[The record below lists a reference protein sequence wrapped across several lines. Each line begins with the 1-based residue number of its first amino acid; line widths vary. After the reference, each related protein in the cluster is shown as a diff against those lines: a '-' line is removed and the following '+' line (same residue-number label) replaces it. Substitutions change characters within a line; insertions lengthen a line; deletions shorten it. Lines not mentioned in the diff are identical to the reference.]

1 MTTPTKPITIKDP
14 GAPATEAQVKYLTFL
29 ADTRPAEAEAVQRAR
44 FAMKHNMLTKGIAS
58 NLIDVLKK
66 MPKAKPVYL
75 TVPTGW
81 DAPIAPAPA
90 PAPIPEPEPI
100 PVDVTPDYGYYTVV
114 SKDTGKEFLY
124 YWDKAKKNGYM
135 IPKLRRLVLKKT
147 WDGKTIGRW
156 LYVGGTYAA
165 KKVLAGLNPMTAA
178 QAGALGKQ
186 YGCCVR
192 CGKTLTDPVS
202 VAQGIGPVCI
212 TYGGWA

>member
-1 MTTPTKPITIKDP
+1 MTTPKIITIKEP
-14 GAPATEAQVKYLTFL
+14 NAPASEAQVKYLTFL
-29 ADTRPAEAEAVQRAR
+29 ADTRPPDAEYVLRAR
-44 FAMKHNMLTKGIAS
+44 FAMKQNLLTKGMAS
-58 NLIDVLKK
+58 NLIDALKQL
-66 MPKAKPVYL
+66 PKAKKQYV
-75 TVPTGW
+75 
-81 DAPIAPAPA
+81 APAPVPAVPVVPVAA
-90 PAPIPEPEPI
+90 PVLPEP
-100 PVDVTPDYGYYTVV
+100 VADVTPDYGYYTVV

-135 IPKLRRLVLKKT
+135 VPKLRRLVLKKT

-212 TYGGWA
+212 TYAGWA